1 MARPAGIIDTLSAGY
16 SLVNRRLWLL
26 AIPVGLD
33 LFLWQGP
40 RLTASTI
47 VRGWFAPLLAESSTL
62 PADASQVSERLR
74 EAMEA
79 LSGFNLVGLL
89 AFGLVGIPSY
99 LAVRAGQGPATELL
113 DGATVALMA
122 AALLV
127 LGALIAAAYYTL
139 IADEVR
145 GGSGRAADFT
155 ARVARG
161 WVRLLAL
168 TLLFLAGSMA
178 LGVPTALVV
187 GLAPALA
194 PLALAGVWVVAL
206 VGQFY
211 LFFTPEAMFVD
222 DVAPLPA
229 ARRSLQ
235 LASRHFGAALR
246 LILLTVIIGVGMGV
260 VWDALSGTPL
270 GMVAAIVGSAYISTG
285 LIAAAMIFYR
295 ARSGGVAAPGRR
307 ADT

>member
-16 SLVNRRLWLL
+16 GVVNRRLWLL

-47 VRGWFAPLLAESSTL
+47 VRGWFAPLLAESSAL
-62 PADASQVSERLR
+62 PADASLVAERLR

-89 AFGLVGIPSY
+89 SLGLVAVPSY
-99 LAVRAGQGPATELL
+99 LAVRAGQGPSTDLP
-113 DGATVALMA
+113 DGGAVAIA
-122 AALLV
+122 SVVLLV
-127 LGALIAAAYYTL
+127 LGALLAAFYYAA

-145 GGSGRAADFT
+145 GGGPADLM
-155 ARVARG
+155 ARVPRG
-161 WVRLLAL
+161 WIRLLAL
-168 TLLFLAGSMA
+168 TVLFLAASMA
-178 LGVPTALVV
+178 LGVPTAVVV

-194 PLALAGVWVVAL
+194 PLALVGVWGVAL

-222 DVAPLPA
+222 DVGPLTA
-229 ARRSLQ
+229 ARCSLR
-235 LASRHFGAALR
+235 LASRHVGAALR
-246 LILLTVIIGVGMGV
+246 LILLTVLIGVGMGV
-260 VWDALSGTPL
+260 VWDALAGTPL

-295 ARSGGVAAPGRR
+295 DRRETLAVPGRR
-307 ADT
+307 ADS